1 MMTSSIKELSGA
13 VSKKDHKDP
22 QHGQYGAL
30 FEENSK
36 HNWNLKFSALS
47 INWGEIEKKIVNF
60 S

>member
-22 QHGQYGAL
+22 QHRQYGAL

-36 HNWNLKFSALS
+36 SNWNLKC
-47 INWGEIEKKIVNF
+47 
-60 S
+60 